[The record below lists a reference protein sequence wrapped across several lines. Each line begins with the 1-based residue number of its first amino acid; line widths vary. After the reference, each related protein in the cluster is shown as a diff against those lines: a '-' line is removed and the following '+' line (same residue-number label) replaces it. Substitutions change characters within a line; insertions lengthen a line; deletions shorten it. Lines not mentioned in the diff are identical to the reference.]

1 MLTRRGTGLLGGAGL
16 LWLASQVF
24 GAPELQIAAVA
35 MVALTAVAVATVWLA
50 SSHLRVE
57 RITRPA
63 RLSFGDRG
71 SVTLTITND
80 SRRPTPRLRF
90 RDRAPAALAD
100 PTTTSLPPLGPGR
113 RVDLSYPLRGDQRG
127 VAHLGPLLAEF
138 RDPFDLVVRRRDLP
152 GTSTVTVRP
161 RVVPLMAGLPLGGAS
176 GGGGEG
182 RPRPQPGG
190 EDLAEVR
197 EYVHGDPLKAIHWA
211 STAHRGKLMV
221 RNEES
226 PQDPRTTVLLDLRRD
241 RHRGQGPTASLETA
255 VSAAASATA
264 HLAARGQGVAVVD
277 RPGPGA
283 VPVRTLDDWL
293 DHLAEVEASD
303 VDLRQVVA
311 PLTTGGLVG
320 SCLVAVVT
328 APDASDL
335 QSLVRAG
342 RGASLRIGIL
352 VDADSHD
359 PRARRSTPDVD
370 AAAAGLR
377 AAGWR
382 VTVVRAGDDLAERWT
397 ELLHARRSART
408 HAAAAAATA

>member
-1 MLTRRGTGLLGGAGL
+1 MLTRRGTGLLVGAGL

-24 GAPELQIAAVA
+24 GTPELQIAAVA
-35 MVALTAVAVATVWLA
+35 ILVLLAVAVATVWSA
-50 SSHLRVE
+50 SARLRVE

-63 RLSFGDRG
+63 RLSFGDHG

-80 SRRPTPRLRF
+80 SVLPTPRLRF
-90 RDRAPAALAD
+90 QDRAPAALVD
-100 PTTTSLPPLGPGR
+100 MTSTPLPPLGPGR
-113 RVDLSYPLRGDQRG
+113 RVELSYRLRGEQRG
-127 VAHLGPLLAEF
+127 VAQLGPLQAEF
-138 RDPFDLVVRRRDLP
+138 RDPFDLIVRRRDLP

-161 RVVPLMAGLPLGGAS
+161 RVVTLPAGLPLGGAS
-176 GGGGEG
+176 GSGGEG

-221 RNEES
+221 RGEEG
-226 PQDPRTTVLLDLRRD
+226 PQDPRATVLVDLRHD
-241 RHRGQGPTASLETA
+241 RHRGHGPTSSLEVA
-255 VSAAASATA
+255 ISAAASATA

-277 RPGPGA
+277 RAGPGA
-283 VPVRTLDDWL
+283 VPIRTLDGWL

-328 APDASDL
+328 APDATDL

-342 RGASLRIGIL
+342 RGASLRVGVLI
-352 VDADSHD
+352 DARTHD
-359 PRARRSTPDVD
+359 PRDRRPTPDVD

-382 VTVVRAGDDLAERWT
+382 ITVVRAGDDLAERWT
-397 ELLHARRSART
+397 ELLHVRRSSRHLAGT
-408 HAAAAAATA
+408 VTA

>member
-1 MLTRRGTGLLGGAGL
+1 MLTRRGTGLLASAGL

-24 GAPELQIAAVA
+24 GTPELQIAAVA
-35 MVALTAVAVATVWLA
+35 ALTLTVVALASVWLA
-50 SSHLRVE
+50 SSRLRVE

-63 RLSFGDRG
+63 RLSFGDSG
-71 SVTLTITND
+71 AVTLTITND
-80 SRRPTPRLRF
+80 SSLPTARLRF
-90 RDRAPAALAD
+90 QDRAPAALAD
-100 PTTTSLPPLGPGR
+100 TASTPLPPLGPGR
-113 RVDLSYPLRGDQRG
+113 RVELSYPLRGEQRG
-127 VAHLGPLLAEF
+127 VAQLGPLRAEF

-161 RVVPLMAGLPLGGAS
+161 RVVSLAPGLPLGGAG

-221 RNEES
+221 RGEES
-226 PQDPRTTVLLDLRRD
+226 PQDPRATVLVDLRRD
-241 RHRGQGPTASLETA
+241 RHRGQGPTASLEA
-255 VSAAASATA
+255 AISATASATA
-264 HLAARGQGVAVVD
+264 HLAARGQGVALVD

-283 VPVRTLDDWL
+283 VPVRTVDGWL
-293 DHLAEVEASD
+293 DHLAEVDASD

-328 APDASDL
+328 APDATDL

-352 VDADSHD
+352 IDADSHD
-359 PRARRSTPDVD
+359 PAARRGTPDVE

-382 VTVVRAGDDLAERWT
+382 VTVLRAGDDLAERWT
-397 ELLHARRSART
+397 ELLHVRRSSRAP
-408 HAAAAAATA
+408 AGAVNA

>member
-1 MLTRRGTGLLGGAGL
+1 MLTRRGTGLLASAGL

-35 MVALTAVAVATVWLA
+35 ALTLMVVALATVWLA
-50 SSHLRVE
+50 SSRLRVE
-57 RITRPA
+57 RISRPA

-71 SVTLTITND
+71 TVTLTITND
-80 SRRPTPRLRF
+80 SGLPTPRLRF
-90 RDRAPAALAD
+90 QDQAPPALAD
-100 PTTTSLPPLGPGR
+100 TASTALPPLGPGQ
-113 RVDLSYPLRGDQRG
+113 RVELSYALRGEQRG
-127 VAHLGPLLAEF
+127 VAQLGPLRAEF
-138 RDPFDLVVRRRDLP
+138 LDPFDLVVRRRDLP

-161 RVVPLMAGLPLGGAS
+161 RVVDLPAGLPLGGAG

-221 RNEES
+221 RGEES
-226 PQDPRTTVLLDLRRD
+226 PQDPRATVLVDLRRD
-241 RHRGQGPTASLETA
+241 RHRGQGPTASLEA
-255 VSAAASATA
+255 AISAAASAVA
-264 HLAARGQGVAVVD
+264 HLAARRQGVALVD

-283 VPVRTLDDWL
+283 VPVRTLDGWL
-293 DHLAEVEASD
+293 DHLAEVDAAD

-311 PLTTGGLVG
+311 PLTSGGLVG
-320 SCLVAVVT
+320 SCLIAVVT

-335 QSLVRAG
+335 TSLVRAG
-342 RGASLRIGIL
+342 RGASLRVGIL
-352 VDADSHD
+352 IDAGSHDADD
-359 PRARRSTPDVD
+359 RRGTPQVD
-370 AAAAGLR
+370 TAAAGLR

-382 VTVVRAGDDLAERWT
+382 VTVLRAGDDLAERWT
-397 ELLHARRSART
+397 ELLHVRRASRT
-408 HAAAAAATA
+408 PAGAVNA